1 MGGTHCISNTSIGM
15 ENLFDVIKH
24 TPFIING
31 VDATKYLLRAAKS
44 GNQEYVDAVLRL
56 KPPYELM
63 GPLDIEE
70 ALIET
75 QHYYEHGDC

>member
-1 MGGTHCISNTSIGM
+1 MTK
-15 ENLFDVIKH
+15 LFDIIKH

-31 VDATKYLLRAAKS
+31 VDATPYLIRAAKS
-44 GNQEYVDAVLRL
+44 GDEKYFNAILHL
-56 KPPYELM
+56 KEPYECM

-75 QHYYEHGDC
+75 KYHYEDGEC

>member
-1 MGGTHCISNTSIGM
+1 MK
-15 ENLFDVIKH
+15 ELFDVIKH

-31 VDATKYLLRAAKS
+31 VDATKYLLRAVKS
-44 GNQEYVDAVLRL
+44 GNKEYVDAVLRL
-56 KPPYELM
+56 KEPYEMM

-75 QHYYEHGDC
+75 KYHYEDYDC